1 MGDYIAPIIFA
12 LSKEFGFDYDD
23 AAIFTGL
30 QEIKCLFPFCG
41 KILPGCRGIQ
51 WSYGL
56 HTQCQKEIINDGKYC
71 FKCELRREK
80 NKFLG
85 DIDERLKCNLLDYV
99 DKKGRKTLPWINY
112 LKDKKLCVDMC
123 LRAASETNIMIPSE
137 HLEERIMKRG
147 RPKLEVK
154 KQIIISQNALSVLD
168 VDLDETIKLYGDET
182 LAKDI
187 EGNIYDLYD
196 FGAVKRIN

>member
-1 MGDYIAPIIFA
+1 
-12 LSKEFGFDYDD
+12 
-23 AAIFTGL
+23 
-30 QEIKCLFPFCG
+30 
-41 KILPGCRGIQ
+41 
-51 WSYGL
+51 
-56 HTQCQKEIINDGKYC
+56 
-71 FKCELRREK
+71 
-80 NKFLG
+80 
-85 DIDERLKCNLLDYV
+85 
-99 DKKGRKTLPWINY
+99 
-112 LKDKKLCVDMC
+112 
-123 LRAASETNIMIPSE
+123 MIPKE